1 MRLAVLAMLA
11 ACTTFDPIER
21 GVCGNGLIEPGE
33 DCDSPDPSCVACSVA
48 CKTGSDCPNAAYTC
62 GIDGLCHAPS
72 GMFSQPTAPILD
84 LIDQLQVAD
93 IDRDGIGDVVGVS
106 STSIDVHYG
115 DPGALLASS
124 ALYATPLQTGTVA
137 FGDVDGDGVPDATMI
152 TQDGIVSFTSPY
164 GALSAAVSLF
174 PLVGSD
180 GQTLDVITTFPISDL
195 AIGLVLGGSANAVID
210 VVQLEANGTAN
221 ALDLSCVVPVGDIGS
236 GFVDSYTS
244 VEGSDQSIDTEV
256 AVWTHGSGS
265 GPSNREWCVGAIHL
279 GPPPQSGA
287 ARAVTFFDLTPT
299 GTPPARRPV
308 FAELDTAVCPSLV
321 TSDGSGAWGD
331 FVGSKVVLA
340 DHCGIG
346 SASVALPQP
355 PGDVDGAPL
364 GHIPLA
370 PAIAGYANDLVVLPA
385 GVYAYQAGSGWS
397 AIFKTPV
404 NLTAVASGDLD
415 GDGAID
421 AAVVGSGGA
430 DFDVLYRAVGSG
442 GPAFVVAPVRTSGVV
457 DQLAIAD
464 FDGNGAADVAYT
476 ERLLDHEQLSVAFG
490 NPGRDIEQ
498 IAEGAFPSVVSLAP
512 VNISDSS
519 DPQSVIADLVV
530 LDQLATG
537 TDALTLLHGSPER
550 AMLSYFEPRTTN
562 DPSRQTPMRQVVT
575 GFFGGGDNRFR
586 DVVSLLPGASATG
599 QTAPGAVAYRLD
611 GSVNGLDPG
620 DPIDTVFG
628 EAVNGLGDCTVGS
641 ASTGTP
647 CIRDATALAWQTG
660 SAHDV
665 IVAVDHQVPPQAYR
679 IDPWAFAPSGNHSG
693 VYTASVVAAPTAGLG
708 ASFTAEA
715 HDAFAFDVDG
725 DGAPELVLAFAP
737 DENAAGTGAG
747 LVESCAMDQTG
758 TPTSCTDLGALVAAA
773 APDVTNLTCVDAAAG
788 NFTAGGPDVTPAQ
801 PALVL
806 LCHDSSGTSL
816 LARVASGAATILATG
831 LPDLRQIVVGDV
843 TGDGIDDIVAI
854 RGDSD
859 NRSITVLVQCSSHD
873 LACQA
878 GAVAP

>member
-1 MRLAVLAMLA
+1 MRVAMLAVLA

-48 CKTGSDCPNAAYTC
+48 CTAAADCPNAAYTC
-62 GIDGLCHAPS
+62 GVDGLCHAPS

-115 DPGALLASS
+115 DPDALLASS
-124 ALYATPLQTGTVA
+124 AVYATPLQTGTVA
-137 FGDVDGDGVPDATMI
+137 FGDIDGDGVADATMI

-164 GALSAAVSLF
+164 GALTAAVSLF
-174 PLVGSD
+174 PLAGSD

-195 AIGLVLGGSANAVID
+195 AIGLVIGGSANAVID
-210 VVQLEANGTAN
+210 VVQLDANGTAN
-221 ALDLSCVVPVGDIGS
+221 ALDLNCIVPVGDIGS
-236 GFVDSYTS
+236 GFLDSYTT

-256 AVWTHGSGS
+256 TVWTHGSGS
-265 GPSNREWCVGAIHL
+265 GPTNREWCVNAIHL
-279 GPPPQSGA
+279 GPPTPTGGPRGVS
-287 ARAVTFFDLTPT
+287 FFDLTPT
-299 GTPPARRPV
+299 GTPPARRPA
-308 FAELDTAVCPSLV
+308 FAELDNAVCPSLV
-321 TSDGSGAWGD
+321 TSDGSGDWGD
-331 FVGSKVVLA
+331 FVGAKVVIGN
-340 DHCGIG
+340 HCGIG

-355 PGDVDGAPL
+355 AGNPDGAPL
-364 GHIPLA
+364 GHIPLV
-370 PAIAGYANDLVVLPA
+370 PAIAGYANDLLVLPL
-385 GVYAYQAGSGWS
+385 GVFAYQAGSGWS
-397 AIFKTPV
+397 EIFKTPV
-404 NLTAVASGDLD
+404 NLSAVAFGDLD

-430 DFDVLYRAVGSG
+430 NFDVLYRAVGSD

-457 DQLAIAD
+457 EQLAIAD
-464 FDGNGAADVAYT
+464 FDGNGADDVAYT
-476 ERLLDHEQLSVAFG
+476 EQLLDHEQLSVAFG
-490 NPGRDIEQ
+490 GPGRDIEQ
-498 IAEGAFPSVVSLAP
+498 VSEGAFPSVVSMTP
-512 VNISDSS
+512 VGISDSS
-519 DPQSVIADLVV
+519 DPQSVIADLLV

-537 TDALTLLHGSPER
+537 ADALTLLHGSPER

-599 QTAPGAVAYRLD
+599 QTEPGAIAYRLD

-628 EAVNGLGDCTVGS
+628 ENITGVGDCTVGT
-641 ASTGTP
+641 ASTGAP

-665 IVAVDHQVPPQAYR
+665 IIAVDHQVPPQAYR
-679 IDPWAFAPSGNHSG
+679 LDPWAFAPSGNHSG
-693 VYTASVVAAPTAGLG
+693 TYAASVLAAPTIGL
-708 ASFTAEA
+708 APDFTAES

-737 DENAAGTGAG
+737 DEDAAGTGTG
-747 LVESCAMDQTG
+747 LVESCTMDQTG
-758 TPTSCTDLGALVAAA
+758 TPTTCTDLGALVAAA
-773 APDVTNLTCVDAAAG
+773 ATDVTNLTCVDAAAG
-788 NFTAGGPDVTPAQ
+788 NFTAGGPDAAPPQ
-801 PALVL
+801 PALIV
-806 LCHDSSGTSL
+806 LCHDTNGTSL
-816 LARVASGAATILATG
+816 LARVASGTATIVASG

-859 NRSITVLVQCSSHD
+859 NRSITVLVQCSSRD

-878 GAVAP
+878 GAAAP